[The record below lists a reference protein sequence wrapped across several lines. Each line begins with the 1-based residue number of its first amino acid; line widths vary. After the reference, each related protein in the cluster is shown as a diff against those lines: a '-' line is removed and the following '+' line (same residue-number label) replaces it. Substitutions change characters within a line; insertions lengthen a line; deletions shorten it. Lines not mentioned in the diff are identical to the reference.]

1 MQLHLYTLYI
11 AIVTPTTQAANCI
24 FTVNISKSNAFLS
37 FDLSG
42 AVGRATLDG
51 FTYAASVCAPPPRGG
66 GACSDSLA
74 HQLDAFGSCFRLSD
88 GGAQRTVTAVSEGV
102 RPGAEV
108 VLRGGDACGA
118 ILYRSI
124 KLTILCGDRTPAEA
138 SITGACQYAMLL
150 QTPAGCPLECARDA
164 KGAVCGGK
172 GRGACI
178 KLGVEGSVGCE
189 CRTGFNGL
197 ACELQAQD
205 DTNGFLSLHSGLFG
219 AFLCAAA
226 GIIYALRN
234 CGVRDTNP
242 PSSLALSG
250 FVVVLFTLAILAL
263 CIYLLGFVPPLA
275 PPPLYRV
282 AVPANSALCSKSG
295 DRITIMY
302 VPSVFEVEWAAG
314 ITYWN
319 QDTCRRVVSPEA
331 FDKFQTLINVLEAQY
346 IARITF
352 LGGAEEAAWRASLAA
367 AAPLLSRLEYRDV
380 VTGALVSSTLLEPL
394 VGMLR
399 DPRKVCSDYLGAA
412 YAAHPFV
419 PPRELTWDI
428 LRPFFF
434 LDPDVKASVAALA
447 PCPSAV
453 PLFSDDAPRALLFDV
468 GASTWNDPTGFGIK
482 WLYELNEAV
491 GIQFSHI
498 YSWEAVPHG
507 ADFWDGVPL
516 DARSRIHFF
525 NIPASPQRE
534 SEASPLA
541 LLQKVA
547 RPQDYV
553 VFKLDIDM
561 ESVEMPIL
569 LDMLS
574 PEISALVDDVYVS
587 FFLYT
592 SFLCTN
598 SLCTNSRLLFFLQ
611 FEHHVNVPEMLVHW
625 RSSIE
630 NMSHTLVETYEIFT
644 RLRRAGIRAHS
655 WP

>member
-1 MQLHLYTLYI
+1 MYLATS
-11 AIVTPTTQAANCI
+11 TCI
-24 FTVNISKSNAFLS
+24 FTVNLSNAFLS

-42 AVGRATLDG
+42 VVGRATLEG

-66 GACSDSLA
+66 DACSNTLA
-74 HQLDAFGSCFRLSD
+74 HQLDAFGNCFRLSD
-88 GGAQRTVTAVSEGV
+88 NGIQRTVASVSVGV
-102 RPGAEV
+102 HPGAEV
-108 VLRGGDACGA
+108 VLRGGDACGSGSS
-118 ILYRSI
+118 RSI
-124 KLTILCGDRTPAEA
+124 KLIILCGERGPAEA

-178 KLGVEGSVGCE
+178 KRGIEDSVGCE
-189 CRTGFNGL
+189 CVSGFNGN

-205 DTNGFLSLHSGLFG
+205 DINRYLPLRSGLFG
-219 AFLCAAA
+219 IFLCAAVGAPYVLRIFTA
-226 GIIYALRN
+226 GDSN
-234 CGVRDTNP
+234 TP
-242 PSSLALSG
+242 PLHTICSRKYI
-250 FVVVLFTLAILAL
+250 VLFALAILPAL
-263 CIYLLGFVPPLA
+263 CVYYPGFLSSAAFFSLP
-275 PPPLYRV
+275 RV
-282 AVPANSALCSKSG
+282 AFPASSALCSKTG
-295 DRITIMY
+295 DRVSAVY
-302 VPSVFEVEWAAG
+302 LPSDFEVEWSAG
-314 ITYWN
+314 ISHWN
-319 QDTCRRVVSPEA
+319 QDTCTRMVSPKA
-331 FDKFQTLINVLEAQY
+331 FPQFQALINVLEAQNT
-346 IARITF
+346 ARLTS
-352 LGGAEEAAWRASLAA
+352 LGGDEEAAWRAALAA

-380 VTGALVSSTLLEPL
+380 ITGALVSSTLLEPL

-428 LRPFFF
+428 LRPYFFF
-434 LDPDVKASVAALA
+434 DPDVKASVAALA

-482 WLYELNEAV
+482 WLYELNEVV
-491 GIQFSHI
+491 GIQFNHI
-498 YSWEAVPHG
+498 YSWEALPHG
-507 ADFWDGVPL
+507 ADFWEGVPL
-516 DARSRIHFF
+516 DVRSRIHFY
-525 NIPASPQRE
+525 NIPASPLRE

-574 PEISALVDDVYVS
+574 PEIAALVDDVYVS
-587 FFLYT
+587 LVPVE
-592 SFLCTN
+592 N
-598 SLCTNSRLLFFLQ
+598 SIYAYLLL
-611 FEHHVNVPEMLVHW
+611 H
-625 RSSIE
+625 
-630 NMSHTLVETYEIFT
+630 
-644 RLRRAGIRAHS
+644 
-655 WP
+655 